1 MIEGMNLIMHMYSR
15 VAVWK
20 FSVLQTGHLYVEQSE
35 ITSLQLVL
43 SANDG
48 REHRNGKTNIM

>member
-1 MIEGMNLIMHMYSR
+1 MNLTVHMYSSL
-15 VAVWK
+15 AVWK

-43 SANDG
+43 SADDG
-48 REHRNGKTNIM
+48 SEHQNGNKI